1 MSADRTMPG
10 SPATS
15 RPRIR
20 VITRVV
26 VPVAILG
33 SATILIVA
41 SAWRAFERAPA
52 VRVAPV
58 VVVASQSVQAG
69 DSSGIQAPGW
79 IEPAPFATEI
89 RAFRDGIVT
98 EVLVLEGSRVAAGDA
113 LLTLDSAAE
122 RIELAREQ
130 ASLALAEA
138 TLAAKRANESAAE
151 RTLALTLEA
160 DGAVR
165 EAEAMLREAESSRG
179 KLASLIA
186 QAEAREAELRDEH
199 ERKQALLQAGAA
211 SAGDVRRLA
220 LRVAALAAE
229 AESLRQERAARE
241 ARVVAATGA
250 LASARKARTELVAET
265 RARDEARAETAAA
278 TAARDIA
285 TAARDAAALK
295 VERSTVRAPRDGIVM
310 RRSVTPGAKVGGDSG
325 ALLALYDPAS
335 LQVRCDVPLKEA
347 AKLAVGL
354 EAEIHVDAL
363 PSRTFAGRVIRIVPE
378 GDLQKNTVQCKVEI
392 VSPDPA
398 LRPDM
403 LARVRILTDSAGRQA
418 EAVAVP
424 EDSLRTRDGA
434 RATVLLAMPEA
445 GSTRTVARE
454 ITLGPTRDNG
464 WIEVAAGLSGGDR
477 IVLEPSVTEG
487 LRISPIETPKED
499 AP

>member
-1 MSADRTMPG
+1 MSTDSTMP
-10 SPATS
+10 S
-15 RPRIR
+15 RPAAARPR
-20 VITRVV
+20 VRLFTRAL
-26 VPVAILG
+26 VPGAILG
-33 SATILIVA
+33 AAALLIAV
-41 SAWRAFERAPA
+41 SAWRAFERVPT

-58 VVVASQSVQAG
+58 VVVASQSAG
-69 DSSGIQAPGW
+69 EGGSGGIQAPGW

-89 RAFRDGIVT
+89 RAFREGIVT
-98 EVLVLEGSRVAAGDA
+98 EVLVLEGSRVGAGET
-113 LLTLDSAAE
+113 LVLLDSSAE
-122 RIELAREQ
+122 RIELAREE

-151 RTLALTLEA
+151 RTLTLALDAE
-160 DGAVR
+160 GAVR
-165 EAEAMLREAESSRG
+165 EAEALLREAEAARA
-179 KLASLIA
+179 KLASLVA

-199 ERKQALLQAGAA
+199 ERKHALVEAGAA

-220 LRVAALAAE
+220 LRVSALAAE
-229 AESLRQERAARE
+229 TESLRQERPARE
-241 ARVVAATGA
+241 ARVAAATGA
-250 LASARKARTELVAET
+250 LESARKARVELVAET

-278 TAARDIA
+278 MAARDVA
-285 TAARDAAALK
+285 AAARDAAALA
-295 VERSTVRAPRDGIVM
+295 VERGAVRAPRDGIVM
-310 RRSVTPGAKVGGDSG
+310 RRSVTPGAKVGGDTG

-347 AKLAVGL
+347 ATLAVGL

-363 PSRTFAGRVIRIVPE
+363 PNRTFAGRVVRIVPE

-392 VSPDPA
+392 ASPDPA

-403 LARVRILTDSAGRQA
+403 LARVRILTDSSGRQG
-418 EAVAVP
+418 EAIAVP
-424 EDSLRTRDGA
+424 EDSLRDRDGA
-434 RATVLLAMPEA
+434 RATVLLAIPEA

-454 ITLGPTRDNG
+454 ITLGPSRDNG

-487 LRISPIETPKED
+487 VRISPIETPKAD